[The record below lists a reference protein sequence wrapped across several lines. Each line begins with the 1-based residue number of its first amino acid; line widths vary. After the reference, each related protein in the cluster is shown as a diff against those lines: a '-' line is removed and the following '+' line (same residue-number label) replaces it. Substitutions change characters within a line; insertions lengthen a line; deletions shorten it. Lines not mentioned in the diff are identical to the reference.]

1 MKKYVVLSILFILPI
16 AVYMFFATGVNNF
29 AKLPI
34 LSETVEEP
42 IAFKTAEGETV
53 SLKDHITVL
62 AFMGSSPMEY
72 KIGAYNL
79 AHKIFKK
86 NEGFEEFQ
94 FLFIY
99 PEAAKED
106 ALTLENKVAEIASTE
121 RWISAFG
128 SEKDI
133 VKMFQSLKVPYS
145 LENNANTPYVFIIDK
160 EGNLRG
166 RNDDEDVGMMYGY
179 NAMDIAE
186 INNKMS
192 DDVKVLLAE
201 YRRALK
207 KYKADR

>member
-29 AKLPI
+29 AKLPV
-34 LSETVEEP
+34 LSKTIEEP
-42 IAFKTAEGETV
+42 TAFKTAEGEAVT
-53 SLKDHITVL
+53 LKDHITVL
-62 AFMGSSPMEY
+62 AFMGRSPMEY

-99 PEAAKED
+99 PKAATED

-133 VKMFQSLKVPYS
+133 ISMFQSLKVPYS
-145 LENNANTPYVFIIDK
+145 LENNTNTPYVFIIDK